1 MRRFSAAVALALLLV
16 LVATARSQESAEPA
30 PADAPP
36 ADFSNP
42 AAGDELSVEQA
53 RLADRFKRLEQVI
66 GQLAELSAST
76 DPRRARLLRET
87 IAKSREDDLN
97 VRFEA
102 VVKLLETERLSA
114 ATSNQT
120 ELKQELDDLLAVLL
134 RADRDKELASQR
146 DRVRKYLKEVS
157 RIIRTQKAVRAR
169 TEGGEEFKGL
179 SADQQGV
186 AGDTSK
192 LQSEIAEKETSKS
205 EDDDSKSSD
214 KNKTDA
220 DKHKPDGSK
229 SDKPSDSSDES
240 KSGEPSDS
248 NKSSKGDSSKS
259 DKPSSS
265 KRRPSESQPSEPS
278 DSPPSGNSQSQ
289 PGQPSQ
295 GEGNQG
301 GQQQQQGEQ
310 QPQQA
315 QAPAERAAERLRRA
329 AEEMEHARKELDD
342 AKREGAGERQQ
353 EALRALEQAKAEL
366 ERILRQLREE
376 ELERTLTSLAARCRK
391 MLELQVAVYDGTVR
405 ANRTRQAERGQ
416 EHEIEAA
423 RLSRQESEI
432 VHEADKALLL
442 LREEGSSVAFPE
454 TIEQMREDMRQVVQF
469 LAAANVGEITQ
480 MLELDIVASLEETI
494 AALEKAIKDL
504 EKKRGQPGPPSASQP
519 GDRALLD
526 KLAEL
531 KMIRSLQMRINKRT
545 QMYGKMIEG
554 EEAEAQ
560 GVLDALSELAQ
571 RQERVHKAT
580 ADLAQGRND

>member
-1 MRRFSAAVALALLLV
+1 MMRNPRIIALGMLLILAASAQAQDP
-16 LVATARSQESAEPA
+16 TD
-30 PADAPP
+30 DAPP
-36 ADFSNP
+36 AESATP
-42 AAGDELSVEQA
+42 AAAGDALPVEQA

-66 GQLAELSAST
+66 GQLAELSAAT

-87 IAKSREDDLN
+87 IAKSRNDDIS

-102 VVKLLETERLSA
+102 IVKLLEAERLSA

-120 ELKQELDDLLAVLL
+120 ELKQELDELLAVLL

-157 RIIRTQKAVRAR
+157 RIIRIQKAVRAR
-169 TEGGEEFKGL
+169 TEGGDDCKGL
-179 SADQQGV
+179 STDQGRV
-186 AGDTSK
+186 AADTSK
-192 LQSEIAEKETSKS
+192 LQSEVAKKESNKAGEENPTTDEKQKPDDNKDDPKS
-205 EDDDSKSSD
+205 ADDSKSE
-214 KNKTDA
+214 NKA
-220 DKHKPDGSK
+220 
-229 SDKPSDSSDES
+229 
-240 KSGEPSDS
+240 
-248 NKSSKGDSSKS
+248 NGDSSKS
-259 DKPSSS
+259 ARPNSS
-265 KRRPSESQPSEPS
+265 KSQSK
-278 DSPPSGNSQSQ
+278 DSKPGDPKDSQQSNGNQSQ

-295 GEGNQG
+295 DGGNPG
-301 GQQQQQGEQ
+301 GEQ
-310 QPQQA
+310 QQEQQA
-315 QAPAERAAERLRRA
+315 QQPQSPADRAAERLRRA
-329 AEEMEHARKELDD
+329 ADEMEQARKELDE

-353 EALRALEQAKAEL
+353 EALRALEQAKAEF

-376 ELERTLTSLAARCRK
+376 EMERTLASLAARCRK

-405 ANRTRQAERGQ
+405 ANRVPQAERDQ
-416 EHEIEAA
+416 EDEIEAA

-454 TIEQMREDMRQVVQF
+454 TIEQMRDDMRQVTQF

-480 MLELDIVASLEETI
+480 ALELEIIAALEETI

-504 EKKRGQPGPPSASQP
+504 KKQRGQQGPPMAGQP
-519 GDRALLD
+519 GDRALVD
-526 KLAEL
+526 DLAEL

-545 QMYGKMIEG
+545 QMYGKMMDG
-554 EEAEAQ
+554 QQAEAQ
-560 GVLDALSELAQ
+560 ELLEALSALSE